1 MKHPAG
7 KFILK
12 TITFKPYKSKEE
24 EKNDWLLFFR
34 SFKTAISNLGSLFVK
49 LCLVV
54 ALPIISIIISIANL
68 FQDHLDSYEAG
79 LWEYSSNPFRLC
91 IGIFRNM
98 YVDVDA
104 NSHFIRASLY
114 SLLGIVTLI
123 RAPFRSLRT
132 HLSGGY
138 TGYRNIWESE
148 SFQKVEDAARV
159 VVANSSADDIGGTEA
174 NYDTLCTF
182 IYKAQ
187 KAVYFQRPGAEQL
200 QGPHLRD
207 HMHFINIR
215 DSAIRILSDCDRA
228 RADRRATPL

>member
-34 SFKTAISNLGSLFVK
+34 SFKTAISNLGSLFVR

-138 TGYRNIWESE
+138 QNIWESE
-148 SFQKVEDAARV
+148 SFKKAEDAARV
-159 VVANSSADDIGGTEA
+159 VVKNSSPDDRGGTEA
-174 NYDTLCTF
+174 DCQTLRTF
-182 IYKAQ
+182 IYKVQ

-200 QGPHLRD
+200 QSHYLRQ
-207 HMHFINIR
+207 HHAHFMSMR
-215 DSAIRILSDCDRA
+215 DSAIGILRACEAA
-228 RADRRATPL
+228 RADKRATPL